1 MDEELIKGLIGV
13 IFIIL
18 IINTTM
24 VLDIASRSPSQ
35 DNSVGQGAGVTG
47 AVGNLKNPAATTPAV
62 TTPVP
67 AITTVPKTIPPTPA
81 ATQGKNLITSYVTIE
96 TPIPQ
101 ITEARPFIQADVS
114 RPSYDNFIT
123 IYSLSDQTLTQDFP
137 LISFNLVNPP
147 LIIDYAVKP
156 YNVTDLKY
164 YEYKMKSTYY
174 TETINITR
182 PYEDTWFNIVVR
194 NKDTGEIIAED
205 GFGRLHSTENLKR
218 LSIQKSG
225 NFQFEYDG
233 QFGYLTLTMKV
244 NKTGN
249 IP

>member
-1 MDEELIKGLIGV
+1 MDEELIKGLIGI
-13 IFIIL
+13 IFITL
-18 IINTTM
+18 LINTTM
-24 VLDIASRSPSQ
+24 ILDIASRSPSQ
-35 DNSVGQGAGVTG
+35 DNSVGRGAVDSGV
-47 AVGNLKNPAATTPAV
+47 VGNLKNPAATTPAV

-67 AITTVPKTIPPTPA
+67 KTIPPTPA
-81 ATQGKNLITSYVTIE
+81 ATQGKNLITAYVTIE

-101 ITEARPFIQADVS
+101 ITEAHPFIQADIS
-114 RPSYDNFIT
+114 RQSYDDFIT
-123 IYSLSDQTLTQDFP
+123 IYSLTTQTLTQDFP

-147 LIIDYAVKP
+147 LIIDYAVTP

-182 PYEDTWFNIVVR
+182 PYEDTWFNVVVR
-194 NKDTGEIIAED
+194 NKDTGEIVAEE
-205 GFGRLHSTENLKR
+205 GFGKLYSTEKQKR
-218 LSIQKSG
+218 LIIHKGG
-225 NFQFEYDG
+225 NYQFEFDG

-244 NKTGN
+244 NKIGN